1 MLVKLNQVTKILV
14 EKKLKNW
21 YFFSFF
27 FIDSILGTEKI
38 ASDIENAQLNSS
50 EIQQVI
56 DILLAKQNEQEQWK
70 KVNCSFIYL
79 NKASLFI

>member
-14 EKKLKNW
+14 EKKLKNCI
-21 YFFSFF
+21 FFLFF

-70 KVNCSFIYL
+70 KVNCSFIYV
-79 NKASLFI
+79 NRTSLFI